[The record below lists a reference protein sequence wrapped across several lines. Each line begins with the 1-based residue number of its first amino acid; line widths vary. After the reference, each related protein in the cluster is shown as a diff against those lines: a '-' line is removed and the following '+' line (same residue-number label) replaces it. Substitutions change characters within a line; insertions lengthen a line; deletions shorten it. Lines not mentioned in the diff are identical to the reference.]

1 MSRFAESLYD
11 DVEDFPVLRSCLSH
25 FAVCFCLGSV
35 TCSAIAQQPSDFAH
49 DVLPVLKKHCVPC
62 HGGREAKGSFS
73 MNHRELV
80 VDSGHVVVGKPEE
93 SHLLNLILSSDRET
107 QMPPADR
114 ERLSDKEKDVIRK
127 WIADGVP
134 WEEGFSFA
142 PAAYEP
148 PLKPRRPEL
157 PPAVD
162 GRSNPVDRILDADLA
177 AHQIARPS
185 SIDDA
190 VFLRR
195 VSLDLVGLLPQ
206 PQELQEFVADKSPDK
221 RAKVVRKLLDDNVA
235 YA

>member
-1 MSRFAESLYD
+1 
-11 DVEDFPVLRSCLSH
+11 
-25 FAVCFCLGSV
+25 
-35 TCSAIAQQPSDFAH
+35 
-49 DVLPVLKKHCVPC
+49 
-62 HGGREAKGSFS
+62 

-93 SHLLNLILSSDRET
+93 SHLLNLILSTDRET

-114 ERLSDKEKDVIRK
+114 ERLSEKEKDVIRK
-127 WIADGVP
+127 WIADGLP

-142 PAAYEP
+142 PASYEP

-177 AHQIARPS
+177 SHQIARPAE
-185 SIDDA
+185 IDDA

-195 VSLDLVGLLPQ
+195 VSLDLVGLLPE
-206 PQELQEFVADKSPDK
+206 PQELEAFVADNTPGK
-221 RAKVVRKLLDDNVA
+221 RERIVRNLLDDNVG
-235 YA
+235 YAEHWLSFFNDLLRNDYSGTGFITGGRQQVSGWLYEAL